1 MISRPSNPT
10 SDDLARLISAG
21 PDKPVAFA
29 PASAGPGR
37 LAETLAALANTHG
50 GVLLVGINAAGR
62 PTGIADAGE
71 ARARA
76 LANLRPA
83 GLPAVDLAAS
93 ADDRGRWQDGVL
105 RGGAAGP
112 AARVQHG
119 RALPNP
125 HRRAESA
132 AQRGRAVRAAAS
144 ARGEAGFESRPVS
157 DATLDDLDPALVQA
171 FLEKL
176 GFPLLRRWR
185 NRRPRRRRPCPR
197 TTSGRRRCS
206 PAAA

>member
-21 PDKPVAFA
+21 PDERVAFA
-29 PASAGPGR
+29 PANAGPAR

-71 ARARA
+71 ARAV
-76 LANLRPA
+76 LQTA
-83 GLPAVDLAAS
+83 GLLASPPLILPLPQTIEVDGKTVCSVEVPPGLPHVYSMDGRYLTRTGAQNRLLS
-93 ADDRGRWQDGVL
+93 AGEL
-105 RGGAAGP
+105 S
-112 AARVQHG
+112 
-119 RALPNP
+119 ALLL
-125 HRRAESA
+125 
-132 AQRGRAVRAAAS
+132 
-144 ARGEAGFESRPVS
+144 ARGEAGFESRPVP

-171 FLEKL
+171 YLEKL
-176 GFPLLRRWR
+176 GYPLATAGEATA
-185 NRRPRRRRPCPR
+185 RRRRPCPR
-197 TTSGRRRCS
+197 ITSGRRRCS